1 MSSTTTNLG
10 LVKMASGETIGQW
23 SDANNGS
30 GQNLDKIDTAI
41 GTLNSQIGAI
51 GEIVTGNGNSQN
63 VTIPNATPTSC
74 NQLTLSKG
82 VWMIIG
88 CADWSSGSD
97 GYRQIA
103 FNSDALNPGRNAC
116 TTTIPIAGKETYQ
129 QVSMLKSVSSNENIT
144 LYATQTNG
152 GNLIVYPFLYAI
164 RIGLG

>member
-1 MSSTTTNLG
+1 MATSKTLAPTN
-10 LVKMASGETIGQW
+10 VTISIPAMA
-23 SDANNGS
+23 DAPDASVFSNCV
-30 GQNLDKIDTAI
+30 DKEADAI
-41 GTLNSQIGAI
+41 NALNSQIGT
-51 GEIVTGNGNSQN
+51 IVTGDGNSQS

-82 VWMIIG
+82 VWLIIG
-88 CADWSSGSD
+88 CADWSRGSD

-116 TTTIPIAGKETYQ
+116 TTTIPIGEKETYQ
-129 QVSMLKSVSSNENIT
+129 QVSVLKSVSSSENII

-152 GNLIVYPFLYAI
+152 ANLSVYPFLYAI